1 MEVQISG
8 KAAEII
14 NAKVA
19 SGFYADATEFI
30 TDIVLRA
37 DEFDQVKLERLR
49 RELQIGIDQ
58 LNRGESV
65 PLDAK
70 RINRAIQRKL
80 KKRIR

>member
-19 SGFYADATEFI
+19 SGRYADAAEFI

-37 DEFDQVKLERLR
+37 DEFDKLKLERLR
-49 RELQIGIDQ
+49 RAIQLGIDQ
-58 LNRGESV
+58 LDRGEGV
-65 PLDAK
+65 PLDASK
-70 RINRAIQRKL
+70 INRAIDKKL
-80 KKRIR
+80 KYAP

>member
-1 MEVQISG
+1 MEVQILG

-19 SGFYADATEFI
+19 SGFYTDATEFI

-49 RELQIGIDQ
+49 RELQFGIDQ

-80 KKRIR
+80 KKRRS

>member
-14 NAKVA
+14 NAKVV
-19 SGFYADATEFI
+19 SGFYTDATEFI

-49 RELQIGIDQ
+49 RELQLGIDQ

-80 KKRIR
+80 KKRRS